1 VLLNKRD
8 RPCPDLAGGQQ
19 EAARLVQREAGPG
32 NGSADGRRQAADRR
46 QETGGRQVAGGSLW
60 HSTQALLRGVRR
72 APGCIVWLPV
82 CLHLSTYTLCPRG
95 RRTQAGSSRQRPRRQ
110 HTSQVQAEVFL
121 VSSCYQPSWYTTYVD
136 RRSRRSR
143 ARRAVGG
150 AGADV
155 DADADVFMAPPPGT
169 SHAGAGALPWCQP
182 AIPASILIR
191 FAHRQLANSH
201 PEPRVTCNEGHPP
214 PLAVCR
220 LRC

>member
-72 APGCIVWLPV
+72 APGCIVWLSV

-95 RRTQAGSSRQRPRRQ
+95 RRTQAARHRQQ
-110 HTSQVQAEVFL
+110 QAEAAPTAHVTGAGRSISRL
-121 VSSCYQPSWYTTYVD
+121 VVLSAFMLHTTYVD

-143 ARRAVGG
+143 ACRAVGG

-155 DADADVFMAPPPGT
+155 DADADVFMAPSPPWHEPCWSWST
-169 SHAGAGALPWCQP
+169 AMVVPARHPSPPSQP
-182 AIPASILIR
+182 AS
-191 FAHRQLANSH
+191 
-201 PEPRVTCNEGHPP
+201 
-214 PLAVCR
+214 
-220 LRC
+220 